1 MVEIA
6 VAPTTS
12 VVTMGAKRN
21 RHTTVRAASIAT
33 LEQEHADAGQH
44 DARLQPAPAR
54 GSLAEPVEGGRRQEA
69 HDGEDGGDQRHAE
82 QHFTRAVEL
91 AESLCERCG
100 QQKRGEDLHTGQH
113 HPQLLQ
119 EPVVTIAE
127 LGPIEQ
133 VVEILGG
140 DLSLGSWRL
149 TGAGCGRE
157 ALARRHGTVVPLAA
171 EG

>member
-33 LEQEHADAGQH
+33 PSRSMPTRFSTMLACN
-44 DARLQPAPAR
+44 RRPR

-82 QHFTRAVEL
+82 QRLTRAIEL

-100 QQKRGEDLHTGQH
+100 QQERGEDLHTGQH

-149 TGAGCGRE
+149 TGAGWTGD
-157 ALARRHGTVVPLAA
+157 ALARRHRTVVPLAA